1 MSKEPGVVL
10 PFPDGESL
18 AVRRRAMR
26 KALQRALRVSDA
38 PVVVDLAHRP
48 TLNCDD
54 IDLLLDCLAQAVG
67 HSTKVVLVAVSPAV
81 RVLLDVIRVSSLVPV
96 VSSLEEAL
104 NVPRRSEV
112 AQFTETG
119 ATSSPL
125 AWSA

>member
-1 MSKEPGVVL
+1 
-10 PFPDGESL
+10 
-18 AVRRRAMR
+18 MR
-26 KALQRALRVSDA
+26 KALLKALRLSDA
-38 PVVVDLAHRP
+38 PVIVDLAHCP

-67 HSTKVVLVAVSPAV
+67 HSTKLILVAVSPAV

-112 AQFTETG
+112 VQFKETG
-119 ATSSPL
+119 AAPSSL